1 MKINST
7 GSAFASYGSTASAPS
22 TSGTGLPKA
31 FQDEM
36 QQIADDPTYANQT
49 AQMMAGG
56 THYAVLASHLFDPAY
71 QADQAVVD
79 SLKPKLSALYEAD
92 QAHGK
97 GGEQTVSDMLH
108 LEIAQPP
115 SYWSTVDPDHLQS
128 NDPKAFT
135 EAELDTLQGAIAK
148 G

>member
-1 MKINST
+1 
-7 GSAFASYGSTASAPS
+7 
-22 TSGTGLPKA
+22 
-31 FQDEM
+31 
-36 QQIADDPTYANQT
+36 
-49 AQMMAGG
+49 
-56 THYAVLASHLFDPAY
+56 
-71 QADQAVVD
+71 
-79 SLKPKLSALYEAD
+79 
-92 QAHGK
+92 
-97 GGEQTVSDMLH
+97 MLH